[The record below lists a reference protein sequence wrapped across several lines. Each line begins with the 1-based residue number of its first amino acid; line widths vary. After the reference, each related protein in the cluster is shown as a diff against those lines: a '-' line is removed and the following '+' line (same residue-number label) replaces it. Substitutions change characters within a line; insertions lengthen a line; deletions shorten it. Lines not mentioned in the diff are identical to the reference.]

1 METQYKKLKYPRTF
15 HLPWT
20 SAVTSDDKILTD
32 VSHFVGKRV
41 VVTEKMDGENTSFT
55 KEYIHARSLDSG
67 NHPSR
72 NWVKNFWNQIKFEL
86 PDHFRVCGENMY
98 AQHAIPYNNLDSY
111 FLGFSLWI
119 NETCLSWDDTLY
131 WFDLLGITSVPVLY
145 TGTWNESLIKSLYQ
159 PGTEGYVVRLEESF
173 AYPDFKKSVAKYV
186 RKDHVQTNKH
196 WREEWKPNK
205 MKTSTM

>member
-1 METQYKKLKYPRTF
+1 METQHTKLKYPRTF

-20 SAVTSDDKILTD
+20 SALTSDDKILNNTN
-32 VSHFVGKRV
+32 HFVGKRV
-41 VVTEKMDGENTSFT
+41 VVTEKMDGENTTFS

-72 NWVKNFWNQIKFEL
+72 NWVKNFWNQIKFDI
-86 PDHFRVCGENMY
+86 PDNFRVCGENMY
-98 AQHAIPYNNLDSY
+98 AEHSIRYEDLDAY

-131 WFDLLGITSVPVLY
+131 WFELLGITSVPVLY
-145 TGTWNESLIKSLYQ
+145 TGIWNEHLIKKLHQ

-173 AYPDFKKSVAKYV
+173 SYSDFKNSVAKYV
-186 RKDHVQTNKH
+186 RSGHVQTNKH
-196 WREEWKPNK
+196 WSKEWNPNFVK
-205 MKTSTM
+205 RTIM